1 MFCKIKKNKQI
12 CNVTK
17 KKKTM
22 ILVKT
27 KVDKGRLWTMKLKR
41 CNGITEEYFKCKNN
55 KLKKMIIITTKK
67 HF

>member
-1 MFCKIKKNKQI
+1 MQHNQKKENI
-12 CNVTK
+12 
-17 KKKTM
+17 M

-55 KLKKMIIITTKK
+55 RLKKMIIITTKK

>member
-1 MFCKIKKNKQI
+1 MQNQKKQI
-12 CNVTK
+12 YLQRNQK
-17 KKKTM
+17 KENIM

-55 KLKKMIIITTKK
+55 RLKKMIIITTKK

>member
-1 MFCKIKKNKQI
+1 MQNQKKQI
-12 CNVTK
+12 YLQHNQK
-17 KKKTM
+17 KENIM

-55 KLKKMIIITTKK
+55 RLKKMIIITTKK